1 MYIRGPSWLNSVIRD
16 YRVVA
21 SNSMEAAALALDL
34 HVQAVAGLDVADS
47 GLELTDD
54 SVITVGCKRL

>member
-1 MYIRGPSWLNSVIRD
+1 
-16 YRVVA
+16 
-21 SNSMEAAALALDL
+21 MEAAALALDL